1 VTNTQLTLAL
11 AGNPNSGKT
20 TIFNNLTGSKQHV
33 GNYPGVTV
41 EKREG
46 FKKYQDKE
54 FIVVD
59 LPGTYGL
66 MAHSTD
72 ELVARSFIVH
82 DKPDIIVNVVDAA
95 NLERNLYLTLQLLE
109 LQRPV
114 IIVLNMVDAAAS
126 KGIQINDRQLAQV
139 LHTPVVRSI
148 GRQNQGTEDILTL
161 AAATAG
167 QGQPSEFTLLY
178 GSKIEEAIEKITGLL
193 AQIRTG
199 VRFPRRW
206 LALKLLEGDSEA
218 SRYLSGIPGSEQ
230 VAATALLCRQ
240 ELLEQMGDPALL
252 IAEQR
257 HRFVAAVY
265 THVVVIHEDEGMT
278 TSDKLDLVLTGRFS
292 GLPIFLGLMWL
303 LFNLVFTVGAYPQ
316 AWIEDGF
323 SGLAELAGE
332 YLADGELRS
341 FIVDGILGGVG
352 SVIVFLPNIL
362 ILFLGIAFMEDTGYM
377 ARAAFIM
384 DRIMRA
390 VGLHGKSFIPLLLGF
405 GCSVPAIMGAR
416 TLENP
421 RDRLVTILVAP
432 FMSCSARLPV
442 YTVLIGAF
450 FDEAVAGTVLFSIYF
465 LGILLAVLVASAFR
479 SLIFKG
485 ESEPFVMEMPP
496 YRRPTIKSMVIHMW
510 ERSLLYLR
518 KAGTIILSVSILVW
532 FLVNYPTADTIAQSY
547 AGQLGQLVEPW
558 IAPLGFDWKI
568 GVGLV
573 SAFTAKEVLISTLG
587 TIYHVD
593 QTGET
598 AVALQEAIGN
608 DPNFRPLIA
617 YSLMIF
623 VLVYSPCLATIAVI
637 KRETNSWKWALFSPV
652 YTTGL
657 AWILSFIVFQV
668 GTLLGY

>member
-1 VTNTQLTLAL
+1 MNNVQLTLAL
-11 AGNPNSGKT
+11 AGNPNSGKS
-20 TIFNNLTGSKQHV
+20 TIFNNLTGAKQHV

-46 FKKYQDKE
+46 FRKYQEKD

-66 MAHSTD
+66 MAHSAD

-82 DKPDIIVNVVDAA
+82 DKPDIIVNILDAG

-114 IIVLNMVDAAAS
+114 VIALNMADAAANM
-126 KGIQINDRQLAQV
+126 GIQIDDKRLAQV
-139 LHTPVVRSI
+139 FHTPVIRTI
-148 GRQNQGTEDILTL
+148 GRENKGTEDIL
-161 AAATAG
+161 AAAIVAVE
-167 QGQPSEFTLLY
+167 QSPPPHPLRYSDP
-178 GSKIEEAIEKITGLL
+178 IERAVGRITDLF
-193 AQIRTG
+193 AQIKPG
-199 VRFPRRW
+199 LRFPQRW
-206 LALKLLEGDSEA
+206 LALKLLEDDAEA
-218 SRYLSGIPGSEQ
+218 TKYLVGIPGGEQ
-230 VAATALLCRQ
+230 AAATAALVRR
-240 ELLEQMGDPALL
+240 ELEEEMGDPVLL

-257 HRFVAAVY
+257 HRFVTAVSAQ
-265 THVVVIHEDEGMT
+265 VVTKNEEKALT
-278 TSDKLDLVLTGRFS
+278 TSEKLDLVLTGRFT
-292 GLPIFLGLMWL
+292 GVPVFLGLMWL

-316 AWIEDGF
+316 SWIEDSF
-323 SGLAELAGE
+323 ITLGE
-332 YLADGELRS
+332 VAATYLEDADLRS
-341 FIVDGILGGVG
+341 LVVDGIIGGVG

-362 ILFLGIAFMEDTGYM
+362 ILFLGIAFLEDTGYM

-384 DRIMRA
+384 DRVMRA

-405 GCSVPAIMGAR
+405 GCNVPAIMGAR

-432 FMSCSARLPV
+432 FMSCSAKLPV

-450 FDEAVAGTVLFSIYF
+450 FNEDIAGTVLFSIYF
-465 LGILLAVLVASAFR
+465 LGILLAVLMARVFR
-479 SLIFKG
+479 SLVFRG
-485 ESEPFVMEMPP
+485 DTEPFVMEMPP
-496 YRRPTIKSMVIHMW
+496 YRLPTLKSIVMHMF

-518 KAGTIILSVSILVW
+518 KAGTIILAVSILIW
-532 FLVNYPTADTIAQSY
+532 FLVNYPASDQIANSY
-547 AGQLGQLVEPW
+547 AGQLGKMLEPW
-558 IAPLGFDWKI
+558 IAPLGFDWKL

-587 TIYHVD
+587 TIYHVG

-598 AVALQEAIGN
+598 AVALEQALAN
-608 DPNFRPLIA
+608 DPGFRPLTA
-617 YSLMIF
+617 YSLMVF
-623 VLVYSPCLATIAVI
+623 VLLYSPCLATIAVI

-652 YTTGL
+652 YSTLL
-657 AWILSFIVFQV
+657 AWFLSFVIFQL

>member
-1 VTNTQLTLAL
+1 MTNSQLTLAL

-46 FKKYQDKE
+46 FRKYQDKE
-54 FIVVD
+54 FIIVD
-59 LPGTYGL
+59 LPGIYGL

-82 DKPDIIVNVVDAA
+82 DKPDIIVNVVDAS

-114 IIVLNMVDAAAS
+114 VMALNMIDVAED
-126 KGIQINDRQLAQV
+126 KGIQIDDRRLAQV
-139 LHTPVVRSI
+139 LHTPVVRCI
-148 GRQNQGTEDILTL
+148 GRQNQGTEDILAL
-161 AAATAG
+161 AAATAEC
-167 QGQPSEFTLLY
+167 GQPGGFTLLY
-178 GSKIEEAIEKITGLL
+178 DSKIEEAIERISQLL
-193 AQIRTG
+193 VQIRSG
-199 VRFPRRW
+199 IRFPRRW

-218 SRYLSGIPGSEQ
+218 SRYLTGIPGSEP
-230 VAATALLCRQ
+230 VAEAADLCRQ
-240 ELLEQMGDPALL
+240 ILLEQMGDPALL

-265 THVVVIHEDEGMT
+265 THAVRVPAEEAMT
-278 TSDKLDLVLTGRFS
+278 ASDKLDVILTGKFS
-292 GLPIFLGLMWL
+292 GLPIFLSLMWL
-303 LFNLVFTVGAYPQ
+303 LFNLVFTIGAYPQ
-316 AWIEDGF
+316 EWIEDGF
-323 SGLAELAGE
+323 SSLSQLAGD

-341 FIVDGILGGVG
+341 FIIDGILGGVG

-362 ILFLGIAFMEDTGYM
+362 ILFFGIAFMEDTGYM

-384 DRIMRA
+384 DRVMRA

-405 GCSVPAIMGAR
+405 GCSVPAIMGTR

-450 FDEAVAGTVLFSIYF
+450 FADNVAGTVLFSIYL
-465 LGILLAVLVASAFR
+465 LGIVLAVLLASAFR
-479 SLIFKG
+479 ALIFKG

-496 YRRPTIKSMVIHMW
+496 YRWPTMKSMVIHMW

-532 FLVNYPTADTIAQSY
+532 FLVNYPATDNIAQSY
-547 AGQLGQLVEPW
+547 AGQLGKLVEPW

-587 TIYHVD
+587 TIYHID

-598 AVALQEAIGN
+598 AVALQAAISN
-608 DPNFRPLIA
+608 DPAFSPLVA
-617 YSLMIF
+617 YSLMVF
-623 VLVYSPCLATIAVI
+623 VLVYSPCLAAIAVI
-637 KRETNSWKWALFSPV
+637 KRETNSWQWALFSPV
-652 YTTGL
+652 YTTIL
-657 AWILSFIVFQV
+657 AWVLSFVVFQV

>member
-1 VTNTQLTLAL
+1 MTNTQLTLAL

-20 TIFNNLTGSKQHV
+20 TIFNNLTGSNQHV

-46 FKKYQDKE
+46 FRKYQDKE

-66 MAHSTD
+66 MAHSAD

-82 DKPDIIVNVVDAA
+82 DKPDIIVNIVDAT

-109 LQRPV
+109 LERPV
-114 IIVLNMVDAAAS
+114 IIALNMVDVADG
-126 KGIQINDRQLAQV
+126 KGIQIDDRLLAQA
-139 LHTPVVRSI
+139 LQTPVVRSV
-148 GRQNQGTEDILTL
+148 GRQNQGTEDILAV
-161 AAATAG
+161 AAATAEHS
-167 QGQPSEFTLLY
+167 QPCRFTLLY
-178 GSKIEEAIEKITGLL
+178 GSKIEEALDRIIDLL
-193 AQIRTG
+193 SQIRTG
-199 VRFPRRW
+199 LRFPRRW
-206 LALKLLEGDSEA
+206 LALKLLEGDTEA
-218 SRYLSGIPGSEQ
+218 SKYLSGIQGSEL
-230 VAATALLCRQ
+230 AIATASLFRQ
-240 ELLEQMGDPALL
+240 ELFEELGDPALL

-265 THVVVIHEDEGMT
+265 AHSVTIHEDEEMT

-303 LFNLVFTVGAYPQ
+303 LFNMVFTVGAYPQ
-316 AWIEDGF
+316 AWIEDSVG
-323 SGLAELAGE
+323 SLAQFVSE
-332 YLADGELRS
+332 YLTDGELRS
-341 FIVDGILGGVG
+341 FIVDGIFGGVG

-405 GCSVPAIMGAR
+405 GCSVPAIMGTR
-416 TLENP
+416 SLESP

-432 FMSCSARLPV
+432 FMSCSAKLPV

-450 FDEAVAGTVLFSIYF
+450 FDETVAGTVLFSIYF
-465 LGILLAVLVASAFR
+465 LGILLAVMVARVFR
-479 SLIFKG
+479 TLIFRG
-485 ESEPFVMEMPP
+485 ESDPFVMEMPP

-532 FLVNYPTADTIAQSY
+532 FLVNYPTADPIAQSY
-547 AGQLGQLVEPW
+547 AGQLGKLVEPL
-558 IAPLGFDWKI
+558 IAPLGFDWKL

-608 DPNFRPLIA
+608 DPSFRPLIA

-623 VLVYSPCLATIAVI
+623 VLVYSPCLAAIAVI

-652 YTTGL
+652 YSTVL

>member
-1 VTNTQLTLAL
+1 MTNTQLTLAL

-20 TIFNNLTGSKQHV
+20 TIFNNITGSRQHV

-46 FKKYQDKE
+46 FRKYQDKE

-66 MAHSTD
+66 MAHSAD

-82 DKPDIIVNVVDAA
+82 DKPDIIVNIVDAA

-109 LQRPV
+109 LERPIV
-114 IIVLNMVDAAAS
+114 IALNMVDVAEA
-126 KGIQINDRQLAQV
+126 KGVQIDDRLLAQA
-139 LHTPVVRSI
+139 LHTPVIRTV
-148 GRQNQGTEDILTL
+148 GRKNQGTEDILAVAS
-161 AAATAG
+161 AAAEYDQLG
-167 QGQPSEFTLLY
+167 KFNLLY
-178 GSKIEEAIEKITGLL
+178 GSKIEEALEGIIGLL
-193 AQIRTG
+193 GQIRAG
-199 VRFPRRW
+199 LRFPRRW
-206 LALKLLEGDSEA
+206 LALKLLEGDSET
-218 SRYLSGIPGSEQ
+218 SKYLSGIQGGESALET
-230 VAATALLCRQ
+230 AARFRQ
-240 ELLEQMGDPALL
+240 ELFEEMGDPALL

-265 THVVVIHEDEGMT
+265 AHAVTIQAAEEMT
-278 TSDKLDLVLTGRFS
+278 ASDKLDLILTGRFT
-292 GLPIFLGLMWL
+292 GLPVFLFLMWL

-316 AWIEDGF
+316 GWIEEGVDHVAGF
-323 SGLAELAGE
+323 ASQ
-332 YLADGELRS
+332 YLTDGELRS
-341 FIVDGILGGVG
+341 FIIDGILGGVG

-405 GCSVPAIMGAR
+405 GCSVPAIMGTR
-416 TLENP
+416 SLESP
-421 RDRLVTILVAP
+421 RDRLVTILVVP

-450 FDEAVAGTVLFSIYF
+450 FDEAVAGTVLFSIYL
-465 LGILLAVLVASAFR
+465 LGILLAVLVASIFR
-479 SLIFKG
+479 ALVFKG
-485 ESEPFVMEMPP
+485 ETEPFVMEMPP

-532 FLVNYPTADTIAQSY
+532 FLLNYPAAGSIAQSY
-547 AGQLGQLVEPW
+547 AGQLGQLVEPL
-558 IAPLGFDWKI
+558 IVPLGFDWKL

-587 TIYHVD
+587 TIYHAD
-593 QTGET
+593 QTGDT
-598 AVALQEAIGN
+598 AIALQAAISN
-608 DPNFRPLIA
+608 DPGFRPLTA

-652 YTTGL
+652 YSTTL
-657 AWILSFIVFQV
+657 AWILSFIIFQV
-668 GTLLGY
+668 GTLFGY